1 LRIVELGI
9 GTEVTPDNA
18 RFFGAPWPV
27 TLHILSSVAFCLL
40 GAFQFAPGLRRS
52 KPDRH
57 RAAGW
62 LLVPCGLAAAM
73 SGLWMTLFYIAIAFD
88 GPFVSAMR
96 LAAGSAMALSL
107 CLGVGFIRKG
117 NILQHQAWMLRAYAL
132 GIGAGTQVVTHLPWF
147 LFPGIQG
154 ELARTLSMGAGWAVN
169 IAVAELLISRTLRG
183 QVS

>member
-1 LRIVELGI
+1 
-9 GTEVTPDNA
+9 
-18 RFFGAPWPV
+18 
-27 TLHILSSVAFCLL
+27 
-40 GAFQFAPGLRRS
+40 
-52 KPDRH
+52 
-57 RAAGW
+57 
-62 LLVPCGLAAAM
+62 M